1 MAKYNLT
8 TIFKSSIGKK
18 IVMGLTGLFLISF
31 LLVHCGINACIFLND
46 NGETFNKAAHFMGTN
61 LFIRTAEI
69 GLFLGLLIHIIQG
82 LVLTYQNNKK
92 RPIKYAVN
100 AGNQNSK
107 WYSRSMGLLGTLLLI
122 FLIIHMGDF
131 WTHSRVPGLVGGLPE
146 VEYDGVVYHDLY
158 AKMVEEFKEVF
169 VVILYVISMFSLGF
183 HLLHGFSS
191 AFQSLGVNHSKYNP
205 IIKSVGLGFSIIIPI
220 LFALMP
226 LSIYFGLIK

>member
-82 LVLTYQNNKK
+82 LVLTYENNKK

-191 AFQSLGVNHSKYNP
+191 AFQSLGINHSKY
-205 IIKSVGLGFSIIIPI
+205 K
-220 LFALMP
+220 
-226 LSIYFGLIK
+226 

>member
-31 LLVHCGINACIFLND
+31 LLVHCGINACIFFND

-82 LVLTYQNNKK
+82 LVLTYENNKK

-191 AFQSLGVNHSKYNP
+191 AFQSLGINHSKYNP
-205 IIKSVGLGFSIIIPI
+205 MIKSVGFGFSIIIPL

>member
-31 LLVHCGINACIFLND
+31 LLVHCGINACIFFND

-191 AFQSLGVNHSKYNP
+191 AFQSLGINHSKYNP
-205 IIKSVGLGFSIIIPI
+205 MIKSVGFGFSIIIPL

>member
-31 LLVHCGINACIFLND
+31 LLVHCGINAFIFLND

-82 LVLTYQNNKK
+82 LVLTYENNKK

-158 AKMVEEFKEVF
+158 AKMLEEFKEVF

-191 AFQSLGVNHSKYNP
+191 AFQSLGINHSKYNP
-205 IIKSVGLGFSIIIPI
+205 MIKSVGFGFSIIIPL

>member
-1 MAKYNLT
+1 
-8 TIFKSSIGKK
+8 
-18 IVMGLTGLFLISF
+18 

-82 LVLTYQNNKK
+82 LVLTYENNKK

-131 WTHSRVPGLVGGLPE
+131 WTHSRVPGLVGALPE

-191 AFQSLGVNHSKYNP
+191 AFQSLGINHSKYNP
-205 IIKSVGLGFSIIIPI
+205 MIKSVGFGFSIIIPI

>member
-82 LVLTYQNNKK
+82 LVLTYENNKK

-131 WTHSRVPGLVGGLPE
+131 WTHSRVPGLV
-146 VEYDGVVYHDLY
+146 EYDGVVYHDLY

-169 VVILYVISMFSLGF
+169 VVIFYVISMFSLGF

-191 AFQSLGVNHSKYNP
+191 AFQSLGINHSKYNP
-205 IIKSVGLGFSIIIPI
+205 MIKSVGFGFSIIIPL

>member
-169 VVILYVISMFSLGF
+169 VVIFYVISMFSLGF

-191 AFQSLGVNHSKYNP
+191 AFQSLGINHSKYNP
-205 IIKSVGLGFSIIIPI
+205 MIKSVGFGFSIIIPL

>member
-8 TIFKSSIGKK
+8 AIFTSSIGKK

-31 LLVHCGINACIFLND
+31 LLVHCAINACIFFND

-82 LVLTYQNNKK
+82 LMLTFENNKK
-92 RPIKYAVN
+92 RPIKYAIS

-122 FLIIHMGDF
+122 FLIVHLGDF
-131 WTHSRVPGLVGGLPE
+131 WTHSRLPGLVGGLTE
-146 VEYDGVVYHDLY
+146 IEYDGVVYHNLY
-158 AKMVEEFKEVF
+158 EKMMEEFQEVI
-169 VVILYVISMFSLGF
+169 VVILYVLSMFSLSF
-183 HLLHGFSS
+183 HLMHGFSS
-191 AFQSLGVNHSKYNP
+191 AFQSLGIHHSKYNP
-205 IIKSVGLGFSIIIPI
+205 IIKSVGFGFSIIVPI
-220 LFALMP
+220 IFALMP
-226 LSIYFGLIK
+226 LGIFFGLIK

>member
-82 LVLTYQNNKK
+82 LVLTYENNKK

-191 AFQSLGVNHSKYNP
+191 AFQSLGINHSKYNP
-205 IIKSVGLGFSIIIPI
+205 MIKSVGFGLSIIIPI

>member
-82 LVLTYQNNKK
+82 LVLTYENNKK

-169 VVILYVISMFSLGF
+169 VVIFYVISMFSLGF

-191 AFQSLGVNHSKYNP
+191 AFQSLGINHSKYNP
-205 IIKSVGLGFSIIIPI
+205 MIKSVGFGFSIIIPL

>member
-1 MAKYNLT
+1 MKWSE
-8 TIFKSSIGKK
+8 IFNSSVGKK
-18 IVMGLTGLFLISF
+18 WIMALTGLFLISF

-82 LVLTYQNNKK
+82 LVLTYENNKK

-191 AFQSLGVNHSKYNP
+191 AFQSLGINHSKYNP
-205 IIKSVGLGFSIIIPI
+205 MIKSVGFGFSIIIPL

>member
-82 LVLTYQNNKK
+82 LVLTYENNKK

-169 VVILYVISMFSLGF
+169 VEIFYVISMFSLGF

-191 AFQSLGVNHSKYNP
+191 AFQSLGINHSKYNP
-205 IIKSVGLGFSIIIPI
+205 MIKSVGFGFSIIIPL

>member
-82 LVLTYQNNKK
+82 LVLTYENNKK

-158 AKMVEEFKEVF
+158 AKWWKN
-169 VVILYVISMFSLGF
+169 LRKY
-183 HLLHGFSS
+183 LL
-191 AFQSLGVNHSKYNP
+191 
-205 IIKSVGLGFSIIIPI
+205 
-220 LFALMP
+220 
-226 LSIYFGLIK
+226 

>member
-82 LVLTYQNNKK
+82 LVLTYENNKK

-146 VEYDGVVYHDLY
+146 VEYDGVVYHDFY
-158 AKMVEEFKEVF
+158 AKMLEEFKEVF

-191 AFQSLGVNHSKYNP
+191 AFQSLGINHSKYNP
-205 IIKSVGLGFSIIIPI
+205 MIKSVGFGFSIIIPL

>member
-191 AFQSLGVNHSKYNP
+191 AFQSLGINHSKYNP
-205 IIKSVGLGFSIIIPI
+205 MIKSVGFGLSIIIPL

>member
-1 MAKYNLT
+1 
-8 TIFKSSIGKK
+8 
-18 IVMGLTGLFLISF
+18 
-31 LLVHCGINACIFLND
+31 
-46 NGETFNKAAHFMGTN
+46 MGTN

-191 AFQSLGVNHSKYNP
+191 AFQSLGINHSKYNP
-205 IIKSVGLGFSIIIPI
+205 MIKSVGFGFSIIIPL

>member
-1 MAKYNLT
+1 M
-8 TIFKSSIGKK
+8 
-18 IVMGLTGLFLISF
+18 FLISF

-82 LVLTYQNNKK
+82 LVLTYENNKK

-191 AFQSLGVNHSKYNP
+191 AFQSLGINHSKYNP
-205 IIKSVGLGFSIIIPI
+205 MIKSVGFGFSIIIPL

>member
-46 NGETFNKAAHFMGTN
+46 NGETFNEAAHFMGTN

-82 LVLTYQNNKK
+82 LVLTYENNKK

-191 AFQSLGVNHSKYNP
+191 AFQSLGINHSKYNP
-205 IIKSVGLGFSIIIPI
+205 MIKSVGFGFSIIIPL
-220 LFALMP
+220 LFVLMP

>member
-1 MAKYNLT
+1 MAKYKLT

-82 LVLTYQNNKK
+82 LVLTYENNKK

-191 AFQSLGVNHSKYNP
+191 AFQSLGINHSKYNP
-205 IIKSVGLGFSIIIPI
+205 MIKSVGFGFSIIIPL

>member
-82 LVLTYQNNKK
+82 LVLTYENNKK

-169 VVILYVISMFSLGF
+169 VVIFYVISMFSLGF

-191 AFQSLGVNHSKYNP
+191 AFQSLGINHSKYNP
-205 IIKSVGLGFSIIIPI
+205 MIKSVGFSLSIIIPL

>member
-82 LVLTYQNNKK
+82 LVLTYENNKK

-158 AKMVEEFKEVF
+158 AKMLEEFKEVF

-191 AFQSLGVNHSKYNP
+191 AFQSLGINHSKYNP
-205 IIKSVGLGFSIIIPI
+205 MIKSVGFGFSIIIPL

>member
-1 MAKYNLT
+1 
-8 TIFKSSIGKK
+8 
-18 IVMGLTGLFLISF
+18 MGLTGLFLISF

-82 LVLTYQNNKK
+82 LVLTYENNKK

-191 AFQSLGVNHSKYNP
+191 AFQSLGINHSKYNP
-205 IIKSVGLGFSIIIPI
+205 MIKSVGFGFSIIIPL

>member
-82 LVLTYQNNKK
+82 LVLTYENNKK

-191 AFQSLGVNHSKYNP
+191 AFQSLGINHSKYNP
-205 IIKSVGLGFSIIIPI
+205 MIKSVGFGFSIIIPL

>member
-1 MAKYNLT
+1 
-8 TIFKSSIGKK
+8 
-18 IVMGLTGLFLISF
+18 MGLTGLFLISF

-82 LVLTYQNNKK
+82 LVLTYENNKK

-131 WTHSRVPGLVGGLPE
+131 WTHSRVPGLVGGLSE

-191 AFQSLGVNHSKYNP
+191 AFQSLGINHSKYNP
-205 IIKSVGLGFSIIIPI
+205 MIKSVGFGFSIIIPL

>member
-191 AFQSLGVNHSKYNP
+191 AFQSLGINHSKYNP
-205 IIKSVGLGFSIIIPI
+205 MIKSVGFGFSIIIPL